1 MMNIRLCL
9 LLLMS
14 NFFKNILNHP
24 NIKVK
29 LGIDALDHISK
40 DEKRNIILVDG
51 DDSFNVIYTGALDEL
66 FDCCYGKLPYRSLRF
81 EWKYEEKD
89 SFQGAPLVAYPQ
101 AEGYTRIVEY
111 KKMPLQDVKGTS
123 YAVEYPLPY
132 NHSEEVEP
140 YYPILTEHSQS
151 LYIQYRELASKYS
164 NLIAC
169 GRLADFKYYNMDQAL
184 NRSLA
189 QSRIIQEKK

>member
-1 MMNIRLCL
+1 MKRKIASKEHLWWH
-9 LLLMS
+9 
-14 NFFKNILNHP
+14 ILKP
-24 NIKVK
+24 
-29 LGIDALDHISK
+29 
-40 DEKRNIILVDG
+40 
-51 DDSFNVIYTGALDEL
+51 
-66 FDCCYGKLPYRSLRF
+66 
-81 EWKYEEKD
+81 
-89 SFQGAPLVAYPQ
+89 
-101 AEGYTRIVEY
+101 EGYTRIVEY

-169 GRLADFKYYNMDQAL
+169 GRLADFL
-184 NRSLA
+184 N
-189 QSRIIQEKK
+189 IIIWIKH